1 MLLVVD
7 LLGLG
12 LHLADTVANPFAD
25 DAPTHAKVR
34 VGGPD
39 AVVPNTAVA
48 GADASRQ
55 AARTAEPLGCL
66 ALNSGCYAGPPA
78 PTATGNT
85 ATAPTPSAN
94 GGSPTTTTPK
104 PKPKP
109 IAQADVGVPALGAQ
123 VSLGVGDGGCTG
135 LALTVLAVGDCPTA
149 SGDGPVV
156 VNLGGS
162 LLGQ

>member
-12 LHLADTVANPFAD
+12 LHLADTVANPFAN

-39 AVVPNTAVA
+39 AVVPSTAVA
-48 GADASRQ
+48 ASEANRQ
-55 AARTAEPLGCL
+55 AAHTSEPLGCL

-78 PTATGNT
+78 PPTN
-85 ATAPTPSAN
+85 APTPGTVTPPAN
-94 GGSPTTTTPK
+94 GGSPATSAPK
-104 PKPKP
+104 PTPL
-109 IAQADVGVPALGAQ
+109 AQADVAVPALGAQ

-135 LALTVLAVGDCPTA
+135 LALTVLAVGNCPPA
-149 SGDGPVV
+149 SGGGAVIV
-156 VNLGGS
+156 HLGGS